1 MTMIS
6 STITTLNLLL
16 EASARSFG
24 HLPAVGFA
32 FQPPIPYEE
41 FQQKALQVAALLREH
56 GIRKGDRVAI
66 LADNSPQ
73 WGMSYFG
80 IIRLGAIGV
89 PILPDF
95 PEADVK
101 HILNEAG
108 VKILF
113 TTQRQLEKLY
123 GLTGNKLK
131 AVITLDDAADQ
142 NNLVTTIPFSRF
154 LAAAGDLPEN
164 KAELS
169 SSPDFMPFRVQ
180 TKLIPFGCKK
190 SPPVCP
196 TDPEDTAS
204 IIYTSGTSGH
214 AKAVMLSHKNFISNV
229 RATMAVFAVEPV
241 QGWTFLSILP
251 MSHAYEF
258 TTSFLVPL
266 ATGSRIVY
274 AGKTPTPTVLERI
287 CKQEQPTTMCM
298 VPMVMEKIYKKKV
311 LPVINAN
318 VLMRAA
324 MKMPLLRRKILQK
337 IGKKLQLFFGG
348 RLKLIAIGGAP
359 LNIEVERFLAEAGF
373 PYLVGYGL
381 TEASPIVSAGP
392 YGDPS
397 IALGSAGK
405 PVQGVEVKISKA
417 NPETG
422 LGEIM
427 ARGANVMQGY
437 RNNPEA
443 TKEVLDQEGWLATGD
458 LGFIDRQ
465 GNLFIKGR
473 SKNVIVLSHGE
484 NIYPETIEEKINA
497 FQQVVESLVRECNNR
512 LEALVYLDYEMIDAK
527 TRGKEQS
534 RQLEHIAEILTEI
547 KRQVNLKLPPYAQL
561 AQVREHREPFTKTAT
576 HKIKRYLYTSSP
588 QNC

>member
-1 MTMIS
+1 MIS
-6 STITTLNLLL
+6 ATITTLNLLL

-32 FQPPIPYEE
+32 FQPPISYGE
-41 FQQKALQVAALLREH
+41 FRQKALQVAALLREY

-80 IIRLGAIGV
+80 IIRLGAIAV

-101 HILNEAG
+101 HILTEAG

-123 GLTGNKLK
+123 GLTGNRLK

-142 NNLVTTIPFSRF
+142 NNLVATIPFSQF
-154 LAAAGDLPEN
+154 LTAAEDLPE
-164 KAELS
+164 K
-169 SSPDFMPFRVQ
+169 
-180 TKLIPFGCKK
+180 KK
-190 SPPVCP
+190 SPTACPVEP
-196 TDPEDTAS
+196 GDTAS

-229 RATMAVFAVEPV
+229 RATLAIFSDDPV
-241 QGWTFLSILP
+241 QVWTFLSILP

-258 TTSFLVPL
+258 TSSFLAPL

-287 CKQEQPTTMCM
+287 CKEEQPTTMCM

-324 MKMPLLRRKILQK
+324 MKMPILRRKILQK

-348 RLKLIAIGGAP
+348 KLKFVAIGGAP
-359 LNIEVERFLAEAGF
+359 LNIEVERFLAEAKF

-392 YGDPS
+392 HGDPS

-427 ARGANVMQGY
+427 VRGDNVMQGY
-437 RNNPEA
+437 RDNPEA
-443 TKEVLDQEGWLATGD
+443 TKEILDQEGWLATGD
-458 LGFIDRQ
+458 LGFLDRQ

-497 FQQVVESLVRECNNR
+497 FQQVMESLVRECNNR
-512 LEALVYLDYEMIDAK
+512 LEALIYLDYELIDAE

-534 RQLEHIAEILTEI
+534 RQLEHIAEIMTEI
-547 KRQVNLKLPPYAQL
+547 KRQVNLQLPPYAQL

-576 HKIKRYLYTSSP
+576 HKIKRYLYTSSI